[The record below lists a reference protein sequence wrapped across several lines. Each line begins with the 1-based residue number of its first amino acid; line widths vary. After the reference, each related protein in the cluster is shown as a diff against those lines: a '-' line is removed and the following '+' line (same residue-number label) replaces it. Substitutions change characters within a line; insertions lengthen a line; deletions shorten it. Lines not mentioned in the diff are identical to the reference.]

1 MDGAGTVEDS
11 LVGRVQ
17 RLSVRGTGGKLKYV
31 NFSVFNLDHFK
42 LFSSNNRGVI
52 ISTGGFQEVYF
63 FLMLSFYCIF
73 IAFEKNI

>member
-1 MDGAGTVEDS
+1 MDGAGTGEDS

-52 ISTGGFQEVYF
+52 INTGGFQEVYF

-73 IAFEKNI
+73 IAFEKNV